1 MDNSKCGMQ
10 KNSDQVDALL
20 YLFSDLVGNKISS
33 GFKFL
38 EYITQDN
45 LFLFKTA

>member
-20 YLFSDLVGNKISS
+20 YLVIWWEIKFPVDLS
-33 GFKFL
+33 F
-38 EYITQDN
+38 
-45 LFLFKTA
+45 